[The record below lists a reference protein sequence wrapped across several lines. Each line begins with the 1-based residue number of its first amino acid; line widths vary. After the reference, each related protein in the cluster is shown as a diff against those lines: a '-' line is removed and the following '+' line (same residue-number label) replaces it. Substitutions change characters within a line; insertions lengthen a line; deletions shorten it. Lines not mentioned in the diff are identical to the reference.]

1 MNKPIIP
8 DNNDIVRKSEALVKA
23 RYKLNPLALKFVTT
37 IIANLKLSDEVDKEY
52 IFRVKDFAE
61 MMGVSYHD
69 IYTEM
74 EEAVD
79 ELLKKPLHI
88 KTDDGWIRANW
99 ISDAEYKEGEGHIS
113 FTISKKLRPYL
124 LAVQE
129 KFLKYRI
136 ENILRLRS
144 GYVIRLYEI
153 LKDWY
158 NKANR
163 YDNGKKADKIAEV
176 RWLRETLEIPKS
188 YKYANSSG
196 IKYRIIEKAKKELAE
211 CTDIK
216 FDYEEIKT
224 GRKVTHIKF
233 TIEENPKNIKDK
245 EETSED
251 YHFLKSKQR
260 FIAYLRKYYKNK
272 VFLTRRIDNSEF
284 KFFISDDNLVYLN
297 DGYSIEKLKFEEVDE
312 FFENIYKEAKE
323 DREYARLLAN
333 KKEHDKWQSF

>member
-8 DNNDIVRKSEALVKA
+8 NNNDIVRKSEALVKA

-37 IIANLKLSDEVDKEY
+37 IIANLKRSDEVDKEY

-88 KTDDGWIRANW
+88 KTDDGWIKANW

-211 CTDIK
+211 YTDIK

-233 TIEENPKNIKDK
+233 TIEPNPAKMENQKEKN
-245 EETSED
+245 S
-251 YHFLKSKQR
+251 YPFLQSKRR
-260 FIAYLRKYYKNK
+260 FVAYLRKNYVNKPILEAPNKNANGEMSK
-272 VFLTRRIDNSEF
+272 WSISKKGLIYDMYLTEENINATRSDEIYTALYELAKENK
-284 KFFISDDNLVYLN
+284 KFR
-297 DGYSIEKLKFEEVDE
+297 EKLAS
-312 FFENIYKEAKE
+312 KE
-323 DREYARLLAN
+323 
-333 KKEHDKWQSF
+333 